1 VKIAH
6 VFKDAYPPVPG
17 GIEGY
22 VADVT
27 AGLADRGHTAEVYSA
42 GVRRA
47 RQDLLANG
55 VTVRRHSELARIVST
70 PVSPGL
76 VRAVRRLDADVVHLH
91 MPHPTGELGALLRT
105 TTTPMI
111 ASFHAPVARNP
122 TLQPVYR
129 ILQRRVL
136 SQMRIVLVASSEMRD
151 EPELAPIQR
160 NVRVLPYGVS
170 PRLVTPEY
178 SSQAHDAHRGN
189 GLRLLFVGR
198 LVYYKGVDVL
208 LEAVKCCDRDVSL
221 TIAGAGP
228 LRADLEA
235 QAARL
240 GLGDQVSFAGRV
252 TDSQLVQLYQTH
264 DVFVMPSVSRAE
276 AFGLAMAEAMASGL
290 PAVSTRLGTGTDWV
304 NVDGKTGVVVAPDD
318 PRALSGAIQQ
328 LKNAELRTRLG
339 RAARARAQST
349 FGFSHHLDELVAI
362 YDNVLTWS

>member
-1 VKIAH
+1 
-6 VFKDAYPPVPG
+6 
-17 GIEGY
+17 
-22 VADVT
+22 
-27 AGLADRGHTAEVYSA
+27 
-42 GVRRA
+42 
-47 RQDLLANG
+47 
-55 VTVRRHSELARIVST
+55 VTVRRHRELARIVST

-105 TTTPMI
+105 TATPMI

-122 TLQPVYR
+122 MLQPVYR
-129 ILQRRVL
+129 MLQRRVL
-136 SQMRIVLVASSEMRD
+136 ARMRVVLVATSEMRD

-170 PRLVTPEY
+170 PRLVTSED
-178 SSQAHDAHRGN
+178 STQQRNAHHSH

-208 LEAVKCCDRDVSL
+208 LEALKACSPDVSL

-228 LRADLEA
+228 LRTDLEA

-240 GLGDQVSFAGRV
+240 RLGDQVSFAGRV
-252 TDSQLVQLYQTH
+252 TDSQLVELYQTH

-304 NVDGKTGVVVAPDD
+304 NIDGETGVVVAPGD
-318 PRALSGAIQQ
+318 PRALSGAIRL
-328 LKNAELRTRLG
+328 LKDAEVRARLG
-339 RAARARAQST
+339 GAARLRAQRA
-349 FGFSHHLDELVAI
+349 FGFAHHLDELVAI
-362 YDNVLTWS
+362 YDNAVTWS